1 MATFTFSAT
10 MTVSAYT
17 EVEANTYKEALEIA
31 EAREVAGLCNQPF
44 DTGDDESWHI
54 DTDGEPQNIVES

>member
-1 MATFTFSAT
+1 MAIFTFYAT

-17 EVEANTYKEALEIA
+17 DVEANTYKEALEIA

>member
-10 MTVSAYT
+10 MTVSSYT
-17 EVEANTYKEALEIA
+17 EVEADTYKEALEIA

-44 DTGDDESWHI
+44 DSDYDISWNI
-54 DTDGEPQNIVES
+54 ATDGEPQNIVEA

>member
-17 EVEANTYKEALEIA
+17 EVEADTYKEALDIA

-44 DTGDDESWHI
+44 DTGADESWHI
-54 DTDGEPQNIVES
+54 DTDGEPQNIVEA